1 MLGML
6 LSERTG
12 RAIEACYDAVLAPD
26 RWPWALQ
33 LLGESLGAES
43 CTFATGNT
51 VEDPFRMPRSDG
63 HEDFAQLWLLNQPH
77 APDPHADW
85 IRLRRR
91 SDRPFILEHD
101 ISTDHERQQLPYF
114 HETARPGNRDWWA
127 SACFSVEGR
136 FWCLPLYRGAK
147 RGPFTVREAR
157 YFSRVGPHLSRV
169 IALGEKLAEADIAS
183 GVDLLQQLGTAAMV
197 IDAAG
202 VARHLNASAE
212 RLLGTDFSLVR
223 GRPVAGDRASNQRL
237 QLLLAM
243 AQVTDRELPFAEDL
257 DHRPSND
264 AGGAVFAAGRTVL
277 ILTDLS
283 APARRHGMALSVAF
297 GLTPAEAKLAEHMAS
312 GAGIDETASSFGISR
327 ETARSQL
334 KAVFAKTGTRTQA
347 GLAALAARLR
357 H

>member
-1 MLGML
+1 
-6 LSERTG
+6 
-12 RAIEACYDAVLAPD
+12 
-26 RWPWALQ
+26 
-33 LLGESLGAES
+33 
-43 CTFATGNT
+43 
-51 VEDPFRMPRSDG
+51 
-63 HEDFAQLWLLNQPH
+63 
-77 APDPHADW
+77 
-85 IRLRRR
+85 
-91 SDRPFILEHD
+91 
-101 ISTDHERQQLPYF
+101 
-114 HETARPGNRDWWA
+114 
-127 SACFSVEGR
+127 
-136 FWCLPLYRGAK
+136 
-147 RGPFTVREAR
+147 
-157 YFSRVGPHLSRV
+157 
-169 IALGEKLAEADIAS
+169 
-183 GVDLLQQLGTAAMV
+183 MV

-243 AQVTDRELPFAEDL
+243 AQVTDRDE
-257 DHRPSND
+257 
-264 AGGAVFAAGRTVL
+264 AGAPTPVVVARDGVPWLLVEAMRVTAFGSDVFAAGRTVL